1 MIDSQMKEEGSP
13 MVTEE
18 EVTEK
23 YNINDFLCNLF
34 HYTIKLLEENK

>member
-1 MIDSQMKEEGSP
+1 MILLIRQIKEEGSP

-23 YNINDFLCNLF
+23 YNINDFLAIYFIIL
-34 HYTIKLLEENK
+34 

>member
-1 MIDSQMKEEGSP
+1 

-23 YNINDFLCNLF
+23 YNINDFLAIYLMNMRQANQE
-34 HYTIKLLEENK
+34 LLGG

>member
-1 MIDSQMKEEGSP
+1 

-23 YNINDFLCNLF
+23 YNINDFLVIYFIILYN
-34 HYTIKLLEENK
+34 YWWKTNEKSIKTDEYGN